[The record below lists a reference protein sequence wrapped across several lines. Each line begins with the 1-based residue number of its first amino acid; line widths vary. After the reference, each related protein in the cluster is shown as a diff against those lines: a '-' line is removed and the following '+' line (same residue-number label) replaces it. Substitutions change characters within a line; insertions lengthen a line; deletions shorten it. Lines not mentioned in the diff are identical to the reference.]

1 MMDAITCQP
10 RLPVQLAMVEVDVSR
25 IAWFADL
32 LGQPVE
38 AGQLCL
44 QTDFRM

>member
-1 MMDAITCQP
+1 MMDAPSANIEYLQAV
-10 RLPVQLAMVEVDVSR
+10 LLAMVEVDVSR

-38 AGQLCL
+38 ARQLCL
-44 QTDFRM
+44 